1 MQAQDSDTCRA
12 IQYSKQQHLLKAVPV
27 QDALKRPYP
36 ETRTISLDLIIFWS
50 FNWVQHEDSFDGAQF
65 DLKLQSLTIF
75 NERPKA
81 AASRQDHKMQFEN
94 LVTTRIIG
102 VVVFG
107 LGMSRD

>member
-1 MQAQDSDTCRA
+1 MGTTVRKKV
-12 IQYSKQQHLLKAVPV
+12 QYLQH
-27 QDALKRPYP
+27 
-36 ETRTISLDLIIFWS
+36 
-50 FNWVQHEDSFDGAQF
+50 NWDQHEDSFYGVQSDF
-65 DLKLQSLTIF
+65 KLQFLTIF
-75 NERPKA
+75 NERLKA

>member
-1 MQAQDSDTCRA
+1 MNCWRVSGVGQPAAKKLSAQ
-12 IQYSKQQHLLKAVPV
+12 QG
-27 QDALKRPYP
+27 
-36 ETRTISLDLIIFWS
+36 
-50 FNWVQHEDSFDGAQF
+50 DSFYGRQF
-65 DLKLQSLTIF
+65 DFKLQFITKF